1 MQCRLAG
8 GFHYT
13 SVLLLL
19 LHCSSTACGTQHQL
33 LHVPRLLPKPNSPT
47 LTLLL
52 TPFVKISTPH
62 NHHSSLTSAAEASPQ
77 FYYWG
82 EGFAKSVL
90 RQQLHLLPRT
100 RATPA
105 SPDHFKQN
113 IQTKSGTNLIYAIS
127 ATNASSSPDA
137 SFDRTREPKRTYKIL
152 RLLRPSN
159 RVCTLPDTRSPPPY
173 TVFCVDM
180 HFVSYVGHWF

>member
-47 LTLLL
+47 LTLWL
-52 TPFVKISTPH
+52 TPFATISTPH

-77 FYYWG
+77 SYYWG
-82 EGFAKSVL
+82 GRICEI
-90 RQQLHLLPRT
+90 RT
-100 RATPA
+100 TTSTP
-105 SPDHFKQN
+105 SPSPNTRHTRVSRPL
-113 IQTKSGTNLIYAIS
+113 QTKYSNKIRHKFNICHICDQRLFKPRCKFRSNTRTEAHIQNS
-127 ATNASSSPDA
+127 TVAS
-137 SFDRTREPKRTYKIL
+137 T
-152 RLLRPSN
+152 
-159 RVCTLPDTRSPPPY
+159 
-173 TVFCVDM
+173 
-180 HFVSYVGHWF
+180 